1 MMLIKMLAKNA
12 VPNPDIANPLTIE
25 ETNISTNAL
34 ITSKKNPRDKTVKG
48 SVRSIRSGLTMALAK
63 PKRRA
68 AITREPPSA
77 KRKPLNI

>member
-1 MMLIKMLAKNA
+1 MLIKILAKNA

-63 PKRRA
+63 PSNSADMASADAFSKR
-68 AITREPPSA
+68 I
-77 KRKPLNI
+77 PLNI